1 MFYKAPV
8 RCLRLKSLMAIG
20 ISCCWLQS
28 VSPAQTST
36 LSGKIMFTRME
47 RDTSPGEIKWKVW
60 LANEDGTS
68 EKPVTECTPTHF
80 IGIGAPPVLSPDDN
94 LIAYYRNDEPNSGIW
109 VWNINENKGWRAVEE
124 IPLQR
129 MSWAPDSKTI
139 VFSTAMHHEIVRVD
153 ILGRHRQVLMP
164 KEKKGGEFPQWSPRG
179 DMIAFHV
186 SGHISVLP
194 AEGGE
199 AKDLGEGIYPK
210 WSSDGKKI
218 AFFMIERLDDKK
230 KVYSLWLMNSDGTA
244 REELPVSFQRD
255 ETVEML
261 VFPVWSPDSRYLAFS
276 ANGNAF
282 ISDTQAKVTVRL
294 NRDLYEELSPQDWS
308 PSGKY
313 LLVRDRAKQTYLF
326 SLDGARVS
334 YPIRDAELLD
344 WTAAGNPDF
353 MKTEQIKKEPEPVK
367 TEIKKPVVPKKPD
380 KPVKPKKP
388 PKKKKK
394 KK

>member
-1 MFYKAPV
+1 MIGKDPV
-8 RCLRLKSLMAIG
+8 HWLSLKSLMAIG
-20 ISCCWLQS
+20 ISCFWLQS

-47 RDTSPGEIKWKVW
+47 HNSPAEAVKWKIW
-60 LANEDGTS
+60 LANEDGTG
-68 EKPVTECTPTHF
+68 EMPVTECTPTHF

-94 LIAYYRNDEPNSGIW
+94 LIAYYRNDEPNEGIW

-139 VFSTAMHHEIVRVD
+139 VFSTAAHHEIVRVD
-153 ILGRHRQVLMP
+153 ILGRHREVLVP
-164 KEKKGGEFPQWSPRG
+164 KEKKGGEFPQWSPRE
-179 DMIAFHV
+179 DRIAFHI
-186 SGHISVLP
+186 SGHVFVLP

-199 AKDLGEGIYPK
+199 VKDLGEGIFPK
-210 WSSDGKKI
+210 WSPDGKKI
-218 AFFMIERLDDKK
+218 AFFMIERVDDKK
-230 KVYSLWLMNSDGTA
+230 KAYSLWLMNSDGTE

-255 ETVEML
+255 ETVEMI
-261 VFPVWSPDSRYLAFS
+261 VFPVWSPYSRYLAFS

-282 ISDTQAKVTVRL
+282 ISDTQTKVTVRL

-326 SLDGARVS
+326 SLDGVRVS

-344 WTAAGNPDF
+344 WTTAGNPDF
-353 MKTEQIKKEPEPVK
+353 LKTDPVKKEPRPEK
-367 TEIKKPVVPKKPD
+367 TEIKKPGLPKKPD
-380 KPVKPKKP
+380 KPVKLKKP

-394 KK
+394 K